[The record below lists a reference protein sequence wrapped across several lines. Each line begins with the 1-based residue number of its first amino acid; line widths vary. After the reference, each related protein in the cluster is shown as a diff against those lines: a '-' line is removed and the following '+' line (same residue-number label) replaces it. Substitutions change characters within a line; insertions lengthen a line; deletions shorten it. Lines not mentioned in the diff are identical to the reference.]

1 MCAGYQTGTYSITM
15 YGNNGAVV
23 DHFGPIKYTQENNS
37 EQMLIVKGLRPD
49 LILGSQ
55 YEVEVTVESLGIF
68 RSRRKNFSKME
79 SICVKLQIIYLLHLA
94 SPHPPTN
101 THALDPHPM
110 TSIKL
115 TTIQVQEGNMLPCMY
130 CDL

>member
-68 RSRRKNFSKME
+68 RSQRKNFSKME

-94 SPHPPTN
+94 SPPPHQYTRPRSTPYDIN
-101 THALDPHPM
+101 KAHNYTGTRREYA
-110 TSIKL
+110 T
-115 TTIQVQEGNMLPCMY
+115 MY
-130 CDL
+130 IL